1 MLKKLR
7 ISTVALLMLM
17 IIATTLKAQDPE
29 FSQFYANPM
38 YTNPAFAG
46 SECGRIALAY
56 RMQYY
61 GLPGGFVTFNGSYDQ
76 RSEKIH
82 GGFGLMFT
90 NDIAGEGVLTANH
103 VNAVYAYELP
113 TKLGITFR
121 FGMQAGFFQKSLQ
134 WDKLRWGDEIL
145 PQLGFVLPTGETRAV
160 ANVIGANFSSGVLM
174 YSNKFYLGFACHNIT
189 EPYQSFLS
197 GPPGIGTSIPRRFT
211 LHGGLM
217 IPLDNKSDGES
228 SFSPNIL
235 IMSQGM
241 FSQVNVGFYLN
252 RGPLVAGLWF
262 RQTIPNKDALIVL
275 IGFRQGDFK
284 FGYSIDLTTSDLKG
298 AGKTAHELTA
308 TYQFCHSKPTKPIWK
323 EPKCPIF

>member
-7 ISTVALLMLM
+7 RYALA
-17 IIATTLKAQDPE
+17 IIGIAFTTLLQAQDPE

-76 RSEKIH
+76 RVRQIG

-90 NDIAGEGVLTANH
+90 HDQAGEGVLTANH
-103 VNAVYAYELP
+103 MNAAYAYELE
-113 TKLGITFR
+113 TQSGINFRLGI
-121 FGMQAGFFQKSLQ
+121 QAGFFQKTLQ
-134 WDKLRWGDEIL
+134 WDKLRWGDQIL
-145 PQLGFVLPTGETRAV
+145 PQLGFVLTTQETRIDKGITA
-160 ANVIGANFSSGVLM
+160 ANFAAGGLM
-174 YSNKFYLGFACHNIT
+174 YSKRFYAGFACHNIT
-189 EPYQSFLS
+189 QPNQSFFGS
-197 GPPGIGTSIPRRFT
+197 NVPGTELPRRYT
-211 LHGGLM
+211 VHGGLM
-217 IPLDNKSDGES
+217 IPLDKNSRESDAT
-228 SFSPNIL
+228 FSPNIL
-235 IMSQGM
+235 IMAQGK

-262 RQTIPNKDALIVL
+262 RQTVPTSDALIAL
-275 IGFRQGDFK
+275 IGFRQGSFK
-284 FGYSIDLTTSDLKG
+284 FGYSADFTVSNLRS

-308 TYQFCHSKPTKPIWK
+308 TYQFCQDHIKRRTYRVL
-323 EPKCPIF
+323 KCPGF